1 MRLRLLSLPLLAT
14 LAACSGSA
22 APPPPVASAPPSPA
36 TDELRPLSS
45 RDRAPGLPAEIPP
58 AGSGAP
64 ASGPLAAPTLPPGH
78 PPIGP
83 ETASSA
89 GASASAGA
97 IAGTIRI
104 APGLRVGASDVLYV
118 MAKRGS
124 TTLAVRRIASPSF
137 PLSFEISGADAMM
150 AGAGFEGPVDVV
162 ARVSRSGDAIPAA
175 GDLEGTVKNV
185 RIPAK
190 GVALTITSVRR

>member
-1 MRLRLLSLPLLAT
+1 MRLRLLPLPLLAG
-14 LAACSGSA
+14 LVACSGS

-36 TDELRPLSS
+36 ADELRPLSS
-45 RDRAPGLPAEIPP
+45 RDRAALPPAGIPP
-58 AGSGAP
+58 AGSVGP
-64 ASGPLAAPTLPPGH
+64 ASNPSAGPTLPPGH

-83 ETASSA
+83 ESAQSAAAGTSA
-89 GASASAGA
+89 GSVS
-97 IAGTIRI
+97 GTIRI

-137 PLSFEISGADAMM
+137 PLAVEISAADAMM
-150 AGAGFEGPVDVV
+150 AGGGFEGPVDVV

-175 GDLEGTVKNV
+175 GDLEGTVKGV
-185 RIPAK
+185 KIPAK
-190 GVALTITSVRR
+190 GLTLTITSVRE